1 MRLRG
6 QRAQG
11 YVDPPASQAPAEA
24 ESVKIR
30 INGQRQGTPAVSTG
44 IAGAKW
50 HLIRARRLSYTF
62 ENSAHSGN
70 GSKPQEIIPMKH
82 IATASGSPL
91 FGYFLAAIGCLGIA
105 KPSFAQATATAEPPA
120 APAEQKLEA
129 AEIETKSAAKSEAGS
144 KPDKP
149 ASKKAAKPESPE
161 FMRVKEKDGKPQAL
175 QTAVAKYRLAGDDS
189 AEPVEVTLVG
199 AVHIGEA
206 TYYSRLNQLFRKYDS
221 LLFEMVMEPEMGMPD
236 PNEEGQGLSP
246 VSTIQVGMKTAL
258 NLAFQLDE
266 IDYKAKNF
274 VHADMTPQEF
284 FECMEKRKEGLM
296 SMFFRSLGASLAQQS
311 SGQAND
317 IEVLSAMVSGNP
329 IALRRSFAQ
338 QMEMADGQMA
348 ALTGKDGK
356 SVLITERN
364 AAAFE
369 VLRSE
374 LDDGKKNIGVFYGA
388 GHLKDMHKRLLEDFD
403 MELVEIDWLDAWNLQ

>member
-1 MRLRG
+1 M
-6 QRAQG
+6 A
-11 YVDPPASQAPAEA
+11 
-24 ESVKIR
+24 
-30 INGQRQGTPAVSTG
+30 NSTG
-44 IAGAKW
+44 N
-50 HLIRARRLSYTF
+50 T
-62 ENSAHSGN
+62 
-70 GSKPQEIIPMKH
+70 
-82 IATASGSPL
+82 L
-91 FGYFLAAIGCLGIA
+91 FSCLLAAFSCI
-105 KPSFAQATATAEPPA
+105 SFAKATSAQSTATAEPPA
-120 APAEQKLEA
+120 AEQKLEA
-129 AEIETKSAAKSEAGS
+129 TEVETKTAAKSEAASEPEKATTDKPS
-144 KPDKP
+144 KPKL
-149 ASKKAAKPESPE
+149 PE
-161 FMRVKEKDGKPQAL
+161 FMRVAEKDGKPQAL
-175 QTAVAKYRLAGDDS
+175 QTAVAKYHLADSDS
-189 AEPVEVTLVG
+189 AEPIEVTLIG

-206 TYYSRLNQLFRKYDS
+206 TYYSRLNQLFRQYDS
-221 LLFEMVMEPEMGMPD
+221 LLFEMVMDPEMGMPD
-236 PNEEGQGLSP
+236 PNEESRGLSP

-266 IDYKAKNF
+266 INYKAKNF

-284 FECMEKRKEGLM
+284 FDCMEKRKEGVM

-374 LDDGKKNIGVFYGA
+374 LDDGKKKIGVFYGA
-388 GHLKDMHKRLLEDFD
+388 GHLKDMHERLLKDFD